1 MSSIKQLPSVLDIS
15 LVKGD
20 DFTFSIHSSV
30 DLSTF
35 QLHAGCGDQT
45 FKITPI
51 SSYDYDITI
60 TKQQSNSFVHDKS
73 WTLEWVDSNGSHR
86 TILKGTIKAE

>member
-1 MSSIKQLPSVLDIS
+1 MASIKQLPNVLDIS

-30 DLSTF
+30 DLSTS

-45 FKITPI
+45 FKITPV
-51 SSYDYDITI
+51 SVYDYNITI
-60 TKQQSNSFVHDKS
+60 TKQQTNNFVHNKS
-73 WTLEWVDSNGSHR
+73 WTLEWIDSNNEHR
-86 TILKGTIKAE
+86 TVLKGTIKAE